1 MLWRFI
7 YLASQILFTNTVI
20 PYSIVAGF
28 PYCSCFVLLSS
39 FILLIGENNFRS
51 FYSLDV
57 RIPLNIFI
65 YLHEARFCIYPRSW
79 FYTISDLATHI
90 LISTFMQYI
99 YCIAFQHMLHLDAYF
114 IQDPELFFSWF
125 IKPSLSLM
133 SAPASSTFRTKSILS
148 SIWSSTFLA
157 DFLSFSMV
165 WLI

>member
-20 PYSIVAGF
+20 PYSIVDGF

-79 FYTISDLATHI
+79 LSDILTLATSF
-90 LISTFMQYI
+90 LSLPEWNTYI
-99 YCIAFQHMLHLDAYF
+99 ALLLNIELHFNDPLL
-114 IQDPELFFSWF
+114 QDPTICF
-125 IKPSLSLM
+125 PAGLSNYISPLWLRRNHQLA
-133 SAPASSTFRTKSILS
+133 APIPL
-148 SIWSSTFLA
+148 
-157 DFLSFSMV
+157 
-165 WLI
+165 